1 MSNLNKQESNEIEST
16 FFLAFCG
23 QPVTITVT
31 LTSNVNFS
39 DENGNVVETIPI
51 FYDGILL
58 DYDSDYLYLGENPN
72 EINQA
77 VKKSL
82 IAHIMVKEDKHVFD
96 EILDQMGGP
105 TRKEDVN

>member
-1 MSNLNKQESNEIEST
+1 MSKQEANEIEST

-31 LTSNVNFS
+31 LTSNVNFQ
-39 DENGNVVETIPI
+39 DENGVTVESMPI
-51 FYDGILL
+51 FYEGILL
-58 DYDSDYLYLGENPN
+58 DYDTDYLYLGETPN
-72 EINQA
+72 EITQA

-82 IAHIMVKEDKHVFD
+82 IAHIIVKEDKHVFD

-105 TRKEDVN
+105 TRNEDVN